1 MFATSFVLGY
11 HGCDRRVGESIL
23 RNDEHVAISK
33 NRYDWLGE
41 GAYFWENS
49 PERAREWA
57 EFLKK
62 HPPQPSRRIAEPFV
76 IGAIVELGNYLDLTD
91 ASSLQIVRAGYD
103 EFRRANALAGAKLP
117 VNEPAHSDDIDLVK
131 RHLDCAVVNFV
142 HLLRGREHLEPFDTV
157 RGVFTEGGELY
168 PGAKIM
174 AKTHVQVRP
183 QSKEKHQRL
192 FSAADLRCMNLG
204 EAVRCE
210 AVRPSGP
217 YPD

>member
-11 HGCDRRVGESIL
+11 HGCDRKVGEGIL

-57 EFLKK
+57 EFLRK
-62 HPPQPSRRIAEPFV
+62 HPPHPRGRITEPFV
-76 IGAIVELGNYLDLTD
+76 IGAVIDLGNCLDLAD
-91 ASSLQIVRAGYD
+91 ATSLQIVRAGYD
-103 EFRRANALAGAKLP
+103 EFHRTNVLAGAELP

-142 HLLRGREHLEPFDTV
+142 HLLREREGLVAFDTV

-168 PGAKIM
+168 PGARIM
-174 AKTHVQVRP
+174 AKTHVQVCVRNPKRSIKAYFRP
-183 QSKEKHQRL
+183 MTHI
-192 FSAADLRCMNLG
+192 
-204 EAVRCE
+204 
-210 AVRPSGP
+210 P
-217 YPD
+217 

>member
-11 HGCDRRVGESIL
+11 HGCDRRIGEGIL

-62 HPPQPSRRIAEPFV
+62 HPPQPSRRVAEPFV
-76 IGAIVELGNYLDLTD
+76 IGAIIELGNCLDLTD

-103 EFRRANALAGAKLP
+103 QFQRANALAGAKLP

-142 HLLRGREHLEPFDTV
+142 HLLRERERLDPFDTV

-174 AKTHVQVRP
+174 AKTHVQVCVRNPKKSIKGYFRP
-183 QSKEKHQRL
+183 LTYVS
-192 FSAADLRCMNLG
+192 
-204 EAVRCE
+204 
-210 AVRPSGP
+210 
-217 YPD
+217 

>member
-1 MFATSFVLGY
+1 LSSATTAAI
-11 HGCDRRVGESIL
+11 GESE
-23 RNDEHVAISK
+23 RAFCETTNTVAISK

-49 PERAREWA
+49 FERAREWA

-62 HPPQPSRRIAEPFV
+62 HPPQLNRRVAEPFV
-76 IGAIVELGNYLDLTD
+76 IGAIIELRNCLDLSD

-103 EFRRANALAGAKLP
+103 EFQRANALAGAKLP
-117 VNEPAHSDDIDLVK
+117 VNEPAHGDDIDLVK

-142 HLLRGREHLEPFDTV
+142 HLLREREHLDSFDTV

-174 AKTHVQVRP
+174 AKTHVQVCVRNPKKSIKGYFRP
-183 QSKEKHQRL
+183 L
-192 FSAADLRCMNLG
+192 I
-204 EAVRCE
+204 
-210 AVRPSGP
+210 
-217 YPD
+217 